1 MNIRMESKYIQLP
14 PLPLD
19 MPAEYIEMIWLYTR
33 LSRQEQEMI
42 RDFIKEN
49 LKKDNR
55 NLDETE
61 LSKVL
66 QESEAEINPDVKE
79 YTDLM
84 KKLLGTLIAQSCEM
98 AALVYQNYCIE
109 KKSIKEIAKKFN
121 VNEESVQ
128 LMVQYYDKKIKL

>member
-1 MNIRMESKYIQLP
+1 MESKYIQLP

-19 MPAEYIEMIWLYTR
+19 MPSECIEMIWLYTR

-42 RDFIKEN
+42 RDFIRAN

-98 AALVYQNYCIE
+98 AALVYQNYCIK
-109 KKSIKEIAKKFN
+109 KKSIKEISKKFN
-121 VNEESVQ
+121 VTEDSVQ
-128 LMVQYYDKKIKL
+128 LMVQFYDKKIEL

>member
-1 MNIRMESKYIQLP
+1 MESKYIQLP

-19 MPAEYIEMIWLYTR
+19 MPSECIEMIWLYTR

-42 RDFIKEN
+42 RDFIRAN

-84 KKLLGTLIAQSCEM
+84 KKLLGALIAQ
-98 AALVYQNYCIE
+98 LWRHLYIRIIV
-109 KKSIKEIAKKFN
+109 
-121 VNEESVQ
+121 
-128 LMVQYYDKKIKL
+128 

>member
-1 MNIRMESKYIQLP
+1 MESKYIQLL

-19 MPAEYIEMIWLYTR
+19 MPAECIEMIWLYTR

-42 RDFIKEN
+42 RDFIRAN
-49 LKKDNR
+49 LQKDNR

-79 YTDLM
+79 YADLM

-98 AALVYQNYCIE
+98 AALVYQNHCIE
-109 KKSIKEIAKKFN
+109 KKSIKEISKKFN
-121 VNEESVQ
+121 VTEESVQ
-128 LMVQYYDKKIKL
+128 LMIQYYDKKIES

>member
-1 MNIRMESKYIQLP
+1 MESKYIQLP

-19 MPAEYIEMIWLYTR
+19 MPTECIEMIWLYTR

-49 LKKDNR
+49 LKEDNR

-66 QESEAEINPDVKE
+66 RESETEINPDVKE

-84 KKLLGTLIAQSCEM
+84 KKLLGTLTAQSCEM
-98 AALVYQNYCIE
+98 AMLVYQNYCIE
-109 KKSIKEIAKKFN
+109 KKSIKEISKEFN
-121 VNEESVQ
+121 VNEEFVQ
-128 LMVQYYDKKIKL
+128 IMVQYYNKKIEL

>member
-1 MNIRMESKYIQLP
+1 MESKYIQLP
-14 PLPLD
+14 PLPSD
-19 MPAEYIEMIWLYTR
+19 MPAECIEMIWLYTR

-66 QESEAEINPDVKE
+66 QDSEAEINPDVKE

-109 KKSIKEIAKKFN
+109 KKSIKEISKKFN

-128 LMVQYYDKKIKL
+128 LMVQYYDKKIES